1 MIVGGGQGDCCCCI
15 LMMIVLSVLN
25 VNSLVSKKRE
35 YFCFIMKNQLLNIFK
50 YKISMNKI
58 NLLISYFVIENF
70 LTLLL
75 SK

>member
-1 MIVGGGQGDCCCCI
+1 MIVGGQGDCCCCI

-35 YFCFIMKNQLLNIFK
+35 YFCLIMKNQLLNIFK

-58 NLLISYFVIENF
+58 NLLIS
-70 LTLLL
+70 
-75 SK
+75 